1 MTQPL
6 SLAGP
11 TDEDVKLN
19 EELLKTLRGLY
30 ESQEQLAKR
39 EAVLSRLEEVL
50 QECVLHEAL
59 THMSEA
65 EAASKRVQLRTFG
78 SYRLG
83 VQSSDADI
91 DALCIAPR
99 HCSRAS
105 FFQKAPIL
113 LETTPNVTGLHVIS
127 DAFVPVIK
135 MKVEGIPVDL
145 LFVSLNLDSIPES
158 IDLLDDRYLRDL
170 DEPSVRSC
178 NGVRVTERILQ
189 LVPHPDHFRTTLIAV
204 KHWAHVWN
212 PKVNVRDRLH
222 LMPIIT
228 PAYPQYNSAYNV
240 MASTLRILKAE
251 FGKGFSRTLE
261 IETKK
266 TSWAKLFIAPAFF
279 KRF

>member
-1 MTQPL
+1 MFTR
-6 SLAGP
+6 SS
-11 TDEDVKLN
+11 
-19 EELLKTLRGLY
+19 GLY
-30 ESQEQLAKR
+30 ESEQQLAKR
-39 EAVLSRLEEVL
+39 EEVLKRLKEVL
-50 QECVLHEAL
+50 QEYVLHEGL

-65 EAASKRVQLRTFG
+65 EAASKHIQLRTFG

-145 LFVSLNLDSIPES
+145 LFVSLNLDSIPED
-158 IDLLDDRYLRDL
+158 IDILDDRYLRDL

-189 LVPHPDHFRTTLIAV
+189 LVPHPDRFRTTLIAV
-204 KHWAHVWN
+204 KHWAHVRH
-212 PKVNVRDRLH
+212 PPLSG
-222 LMPIIT
+222 PI
-228 PAYPQYNSAYNV
+228 
-240 MASTLRILKAE
+240 
-251 FGKGFSRTLE
+251 
-261 IETKK
+261 
-266 TSWAKLFIAPAFF
+266 
-279 KRF
+279 